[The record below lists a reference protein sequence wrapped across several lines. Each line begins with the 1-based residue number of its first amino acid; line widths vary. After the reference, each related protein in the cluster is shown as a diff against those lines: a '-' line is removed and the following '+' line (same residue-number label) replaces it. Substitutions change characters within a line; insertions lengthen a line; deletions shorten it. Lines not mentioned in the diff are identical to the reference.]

1 MYSLGTEIPALSI
14 LDQSQCLLEFNFIV
28 KYSKTYKF
36 LGSVYINQIIF
47 NADSEFLMQT
57 T

>member
-36 LGSVYINQIIF
+36 SGSVYINQIIF
-47 NADSEFLMQT
+47 TADSEFLMQT